1 MALIRFYYL
10 IKPFPACPALAGRKR
25 EQTVR
30 KFKFNSLIFMNKS
43 KYLII
48 SLSIIALIA
57 SGFIFGHYIFK
68 HESGDLKAGEIV
80 SKQSVNQNITD
91 TRENS
96 ITRTVRD
103 VAKSVVGISVT
114 EVREYRDPFADD
126 PFFRQFFGDR
136 SYKQEVKGLGSG
148 FIISDDGYIITNDH
162 VIRNATKVVVSMTN
176 GDHIDAEI
184 VGKDS
189 YSDIALLKINKTGL
203 PYIKLG
209 NSEDILIGEWVVA
222 FGNPFGLFE
231 VNQKPTVTVGV
242 VSATGMK
249 LNSNENRFYRNMI
262 QTDAAINSGN
272 SGGPLV
278 NSIGEV
284 IGMNTLIFTGNS
296 MAGGN
301 IGLGFAI
308 PMNKVKAIVDKIKK
322 DGKIE
327 RNYDIGLRLQT
338 VDKNIAQYFK
348 LTNVQGAIIVSVEKG
363 SAADKEGIKPEDIIL
378 SINGEKIGS
387 DSDFWGIITDMN
399 LGDKIK
405 LKILRTG
412 TESEKEFELKVK

>member
-1 MALIRFYYL
+1 MNKTKYFIFSL
-10 IKPFPACPALAGRKR
+10 
-25 EQTVR
+25 
-30 KFKFNSLIFMNKS
+30 SLIIV
-43 KYLII
+43 L
-48 SLSIIALIA
+48 A

-80 SKQSVNQNITD
+80 SKQRVNQNITD
-91 TRENS
+91 TRENA
-96 ITRTVRD
+96 ITRTVGE
-103 VAKSVVGISVT
+103 VSKTVVGISVT
-114 EVREYRDPFADD
+114 EVREYQDPFGND

-136 SYKQEVKGLGSG
+136 SYKQEVQGLGSG

-162 VIRNATKVVVSMTN
+162 VIANATKVVVSMTN
-176 GDHIDAEI
+176 GDHIDAEVI
-184 VGKDS
+184 GKDS

-203 PYIKLG
+203 PYIKIG

-222 FGNPFGLFE
+222 LGNPFGLFE

-249 LNSNENRFYRNMI
+249 LSSNESRFYRNMI

-284 IGMNTLIFTGNS
+284 IGMNTLIYTGNS

-308 PMNKVKAIVDKIKK
+308 PINKVKAIVDKIKK

-327 RNYDIGLRLQT
+327 RNYDIGLRVQT

-348 LTNVQGAIIVSVEKG
+348 LTNVQGVIVVSVDKG
-363 SAADKEGIKPEDIIL
+363 SPSDKEGIKPEDIIL
-378 SINGEKIGS
+378 SLNGEKIGG

-399 LGDKIK
+399 IGDKIK
-405 LKILRTG
+405 LKILRKG
-412 TESEKEFELKVK
+412 EESEKEFELKVK

>member
-1 MALIRFYYL
+1 MNRS
-10 IKPFPACPALAGRKR
+10 
-25 EQTVR
+25 
-30 KFKFNSLIFMNKS
+30 KFLIFT
-43 KYLII
+43 LAF
-48 SLSIIALIA
+48 IAVLA

-68 HESGDLKAGEIV
+68 NSEATELKTGENI
-80 SKQSVNQNITD
+80 SRERITQDITD
-91 TRENS
+91 SRENA
-96 ITRTVRD
+96 ITRTVSE
-103 VAKSVVGISVT
+103 VSKAVVGISVT
-114 EVREYRDPFADD
+114 EVREYRDPFGDD

-136 SYKQEVKGLGSG
+136 SYKQEVQGLGSG
-148 FIISDDGYIITNDH
+148 FLISDDGYIITNDH
-162 VIRNATKVVVSMTN
+162 VVGNATKVVVSMTN
-176 GDHIDAEI
+176 GEHLDAEI
-184 VGKDS
+184 IGKDS
-189 YSDIALLKINKTGL
+189 YSDIAVLKINKTGL

-209 NSEDILIGEWVVA
+209 NSDDVIIGEWVVA

-242 VSATGMK
+242 VSAMGMK
-249 LNSNENRFYRNMI
+249 LNSGQNRFYRNMI

-284 IGMNTLIFTGNS
+284 IGMNTLIYTGNS

-308 PMNKVKAIVDKIKK
+308 PMNKVKMIVDRIKK

-348 LTNVQGAIIVSVEKG
+348 LENVQGAIVVNIEQG
-363 SAADKEGIKPEDIIL
+363 SMAAKEGILPEDIIL
-378 SINGEKIGS
+378 SVNGEKIGS
-387 DSDFWGIITDMN
+387 DADFWGLILDMN
-399 LGDKIK
+399 IGDKIK
-405 LKILRTG
+405 LKILRKG
-412 TESEKEFELKVK
+412 EEIEKEFELKVK

>member
-1 MALIRFYYL
+1 MNRS
-10 IKPFPACPALAGRKR
+10 
-25 EQTVR
+25 
-30 KFKFNSLIFMNKS
+30 KFLIF
-43 KYLII
+43 
-48 SLSIIALIA
+48 SLAFVAVLA
-57 SGFIFGHYIFK
+57 SGFIFGHFVFK
-68 HESGDLKAGEIV
+68 RSEATELKAGENISRERV
-80 SKQSVNQNITD
+80 IQNITD
-91 TRENS
+91 SRENA
-96 ITRTVRD
+96 ITRTVSD
-103 VAKSVVGISVT
+103 VSKAVVGISVT

-136 SYKQEVKGLGSG
+136 SYKQEVQGLGSG
-148 FIISDDGYIITNDH
+148 FLISDDGYIITNDH
-162 VIRNATKVVVSMTN
+162 VVGNATKVVVSMTN
-176 GDHIDAEI
+176 GEHLDAEI
-184 VGKDS
+184 IGKDS
-189 YSDIALLKINKTGL
+189 YSDIAVLKINRTGL

-209 NSEDILIGEWVVA
+209 NSDDVIIGEWVVA
-222 FGNPFGLFE
+222 LGNPFGLFE

-242 VSATGMK
+242 VSAMGMK
-249 LNSNENRFYRNMI
+249 LNSGENRFYRNMI

-284 IGMNTLIFTGNS
+284 IGMNTLIYTGNS

-348 LTNVQGAIIVSVEKG
+348 LNNVQGAIVVNIEQG
-363 SAADKEGIKPEDIIL
+363 SAAAKEGILPEDIIL
-378 SINGEKIGS
+378 SVNGEKIAS
-387 DSDFWGIITDMN
+387 DADFWGLVLDMN
-399 LGDKIK
+399 IGDKIK
-405 LKILRTG
+405 LKILRKG
-412 TESEKEFELKVK
+412 DEIEKEFELKVK

>member
-1 MALIRFYYL
+1 
-10 IKPFPACPALAGRKR
+10 
-25 EQTVR
+25 
-30 KFKFNSLIFMNKS
+30 MNKS
-43 KYLII
+43 KYL
-48 SLSIIALIA
+48 LVGVTFIAVLA
-57 SGFIFGHYIFK
+57 SGFIFGHFIFK
-68 HESGDLKAGEIV
+68 NDNGNLRANENITRER
-80 SKQSVNQNITD
+80 VNQNITD
-91 TRENS
+91 TRENA
-96 ITRTVRD
+96 ITRTVSE
-103 VAKSVVGISVT
+103 VSKAVVGISVT
-114 EVREYRDPFADD
+114 EVREYRDPFGDD
-126 PFFRQFFGDR
+126 PFFKQFFGDR
-136 SYKQEVKGLGSG
+136 SFKQEVQGLGSG
-148 FIISDDGYIITNDH
+148 FLITDDGYIITNDH
-162 VIRNATKVVVSMTN
+162 VVRNATKVVVSMTN
-176 GDHIDAEI
+176 GDHVEAEI
-184 VGKDS
+184 IGKDS
-189 YSDIALLKINKTGL
+189 YSDIALLKINKSGL

-209 NSEDILIGEWVVA
+209 NSDDVLIGEWAVA
-222 FGNPFGLFE
+222 LGNPFGLFE

-284 IGMNTLIFTGNS
+284 IGMNTLIYTGNS

-308 PMNKVKAIVDKIKK
+308 PMNKVKAIVDKLKK

-348 LTNVQGAIIVSVEKG
+348 LTNVQGAIVVNVDKG
-363 SAADKEGIKPEDIIL
+363 SAADKEGLKPEDIIL
-378 SINGEKIGS
+378 SVNGEKIGS

-399 LGDKIK
+399 IGDKIK

-412 TESEKEFELKVK
+412 AESEKEFELKVK

>member
-1 MALIRFYYL
+1 M
-10 IKPFPACPALAGRKR
+10 K
-25 EQTVR
+25 T
-30 KFKFNSLIFMNKS
+30 S
-43 KYLII
+43 KYIIITAAFLIV
-48 SLSIIALIA
+48 LG
-57 SGFIFGHYIFK
+57 SGFIFGRYIFK
-68 HESGDLKAGEIV
+68 GSSGDVKADENISRERV
-80 SKQSVNQNITD
+80 IQNITD
-91 TRENS
+91 SRENA
-96 ITRTVRD
+96 ITRTVGD
-103 VAKSVVGISVT
+103 VSKAVVGISVT

-136 SYKQEVKGLGSG
+136 SYKQEVQGLGSG

-162 VIRNATKVVVSMTN
+162 VVGNASKVVVSMTD
-176 GDHIDAEI
+176 GEHVEAEI
-184 VGKDS
+184 IGKDS
-189 YSDIALLKINKTGL
+189 FTDIALLKINKTGL

-209 NSEDILIGEWVVA
+209 NSEDAIIGEWVVA
-222 FGNPFGLFE
+222 LGNPFGLFE

-242 VSATGMK
+242 ISAAGMK
-249 LNSNENRFYRNMI
+249 LNSNENRFYRNML

-284 IGMNTLIFTGNS
+284 IGMNTLIYTGNS

-308 PMNKVKAIVDKIKK
+308 PINKVKKIVDRIKK

-348 LTNVQGAIIVSVEKG
+348 LKEYVTGAIVVSVDKN
-363 SAADKEGIKPEDIIL
+363 SAAEKEGLKPEDIIL
-378 SINGEKIGS
+378 AVNGEKIGS
-387 DSDFWGIITDMN
+387 DADFWGIIVDMN
-399 LGDKIK
+399 IGDKIK
-405 LKILRTG
+405 LKILRNG
-412 TESEKEFELKVK
+412 EESEKEFELKLK

>member
-1 MALIRFYYL
+1 MNRTKYL
-10 IKPFPACPALAGRKR
+10 LAGI
-25 EQTVR
+25 TFVVV
-30 KFKFNSLIFMNKS
+30 L
-43 KYLII
+43 
-48 SLSIIALIA
+48 A
-57 SGFIFGHYIFK
+57 SGFIFGRYVFK
-68 HESGDLKAGEIV
+68 GESNDLKANENMSRERVI
-80 SKQSVNQNITD
+80 QNITD
-91 TRENS
+91 SRENA
-96 ITRTVRD
+96 ITRTVAD
-103 VAKSVVGISVT
+103 VSKAVVGISVT

-136 SYKQEVKGLGSG
+136 SYKQEVQGLGSG
-148 FIISDDGYIITNDH
+148 FLISDDGYIITNDH
-162 VIRNATKVVVSMTN
+162 VVGNATKVTVSMTN
-176 GDHIDAEI
+176 GDHLDAEI
-184 VGKDS
+184 IGKDS
-189 YSDIALLKINKTGL
+189 YSDIAVLKINKTGL

-209 NSEDILIGEWVVA
+209 NSDDVIIGEWVVA
-222 FGNPFGLFE
+222 LGNPFGLFE

-242 VSATGMK
+242 VSAMGMK

-284 IGMNTLIFTGNS
+284 IGMNTLIYTGNS

-308 PMNKVKAIVDKIKK
+308 PMNKVKAIVDKLKK

-348 LTNVQGAIIVSVEKG
+348 LTNVSGAIVVNVEKG
-363 SAADKEGIKPEDIIL
+363 SAADSEGIKPEDIIL
-378 SINGEKIGS
+378 SVNGEKIGS
-387 DSDFWGIITDMN
+387 DADFWGLILDM
-399 LGDKIK
+399 KIGEKVK

-412 TESEKEFELKVK
+412 NEIEKEFELKVK

>member
-1 MALIRFYYL
+1 M
-10 IKPFPACPALAGRKR
+10 K
-25 EQTVR
+25 T
-30 KFKFNSLIFMNKS
+30 S
-43 KYLII
+43 KYII
-48 SLSIIALIA
+48 ITLSFIVVLA
-57 SGFIFGHYIFK
+57 SGFIFGRYILK
-68 HESGDLKAGEIV
+68 GTSGDVKADDNV
-80 SKQSVNQNITD
+80 SRERVIKDITD
-91 TRENS
+91 SRENA
-96 ITRTVRD
+96 ITRTVGD
-103 VAKSVVGISVT
+103 VSKAVVGISVT

-136 SYKQEVKGLGSG
+136 SYKQEVQGLGSG

-162 VIRNATKVVVSMTN
+162 VVGNASKVVVSMTD
-176 GDHIDAEI
+176 GEHVEAEI
-184 VGKDS
+184 IGKDS
-189 YSDIALLKINKTGL
+189 FTDIALLKINKTGL

-209 NSEDILIGEWVVA
+209 NSDDAIIGEWVVA
-222 FGNPFGLFE
+222 LGNPFGLFE

-242 VSATGMK
+242 ISAAGMK
-249 LNSNENRFYRNMI
+249 LNSNENRFYRNML

-284 IGMNTLIFTGNS
+284 IGMNTLIYTGNS

-308 PMNKVKAIVDKIKK
+308 PINKVKKIVDRIKK

-348 LTNVQGAIIVSVEKG
+348 LKEYVTGAIVVSVDKN
-363 SAADKEGIKPEDIIL
+363 SAAEKEGLKQEDIIL
-378 SINGEKIGS
+378 AVNGEKIGS
-387 DSDFWGIITDMN
+387 DADFWGIIVDMN

-405 LKILRTG
+405 LKILRNG
-412 TESEKEFELKVK
+412 EESEKEFELKLK